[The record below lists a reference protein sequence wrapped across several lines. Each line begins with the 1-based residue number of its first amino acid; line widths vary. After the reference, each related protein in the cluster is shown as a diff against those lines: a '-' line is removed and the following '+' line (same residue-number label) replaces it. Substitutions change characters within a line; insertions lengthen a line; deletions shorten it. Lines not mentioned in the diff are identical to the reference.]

1 MRAASFA
8 YHAFV
13 AIFPLLLLFISIIS
27 LLPYKETSPEAIL
40 GWLRDFKPLSES
52 TLSTGTQSAIVGTI
66 EAVLASRKEAG
77 IVALI
82 LLAYSGQQIFQILVR
97 GVNAAWGFAQSPWWH
112 LPFKNL
118 FMIIVVATPLVFGI
132 FLPVILTTVRRL
144 LQAFTEWTHFSV
156 DVERPLA
163 MLDQVNT
170 LLAPTLLLGYA
181 LYMIYKLAPS
191 EPVYFKNIWLSTAVV
206 TILLQVFQNGF
217 FWFVENFGRYNAV
230 YGTLSAIV
238 VLLLW
243 LFMSGNLII
252 LGASLCAAHA
262 ELFGNPVQ
270 PGKY

>member
-13 AIFPLLLLFISIIS
+13 AIFPLLLLFVSMVS
-27 LLPYKETSPEAIL
+27 LLPYKETSPEAIIT
-40 GWLRDFKPLSES
+40 WLKDFKPLSES
-52 TLSTGTQSAIVGTI
+52 SLSIGAQSAIVDTI
-66 EAVLASRKEAG
+66 EAVLNSRKQAG

-112 LPFKNL
+112 LPLKNL
-118 FMIIVVATPLVFGI
+118 FMIVIVAAPLVFGI
-132 FLPVILTTVRRL
+132 VLPVILTAVQKVL
-144 LQAFTEWTHFSV
+144 LAVTEMTHFSV
-156 DVERPLA
+156 NVSPI
-163 MLDQVNT
+163 LDLLTRVNT

-206 TILLQVFQNGF
+206 TILLQVFQFGF

-262 ELFGNPVQ
+262 EMFGSPVQ